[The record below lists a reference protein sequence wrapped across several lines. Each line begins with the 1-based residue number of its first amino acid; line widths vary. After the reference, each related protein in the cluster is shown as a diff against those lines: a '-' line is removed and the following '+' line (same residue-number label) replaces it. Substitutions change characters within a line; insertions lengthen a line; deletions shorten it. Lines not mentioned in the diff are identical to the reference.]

1 MPTISFASSKGGAG
15 KSTSAVLLASELA
28 SRGASVTIIDADPN
42 QPVSRWS
49 RKPGRPDKLS
59 VISAV
64 SEETLLDAIDEAAR
78 KTTFVIVDLEGTASL
93 MVAQAVSRADLVII
107 PTKGSELDAIE
118 AIKVIKFIGRQEKA
132 FGKKI
137 AFAVLFT
144 QTNPAVRPR
153 TLKSLEQDL
162 LNQGIPLFGTAL
174 YERDAFR
181 AIFSFGGT
189 LSDLDPRAVSN
200 VSSAINTARQFTAE
214 TVALLKQQQRPAAE
228 RRVEVA

>member
-49 RKPGRPDKLS
+49 RKPGRPEKLT

-64 SEETLLDAIDEAAR
+64 TEETLIDAIDDAAC
-78 KTTFVIVDLEGTASL
+78 KATFVIVDLEGTASL

-132 FGKKI
+132 FNKRI
-137 AFAVLFT
+137 PFAVLFT

-153 TLKSLEQDL
+153 TLKSLERDML
-162 LNQGIPLFGTAL
+162 TQGIPLFGTAL
-174 YERDAFR
+174 HERDAFR

-189 LSDLDPRAVSN
+189 LSDLD
-200 VSSAINTARQFTAE
+200 SSAVGNVPAALNNARQFTAE
-214 TVALLKQQQRPAAE
+214 AIALLKQHQPVVE
-228 RRVEVA
+228 RRTEVA